1 VFRRSKGPSEA
12 ERAALVRVVAQPK
25 FELIPLKNV
34 EAQSEFLPAG
44 ATVTVTASPAKGIE
58 ATVELSA
65 RLAGRGFEAI
75 PHLSARMIRDTAHLR
90 ALLDTI
96 EAAGIER
103 VFVVG
108 GDAEQPGDFPDGVAL
123 LRAMAEIGHRLTDIG
138 IPCYPQGHPSIP
150 DDRLL
155 AALAE
160 KQAFATSMTT
170 QLCFDAG
177 AIRRWLAA
185 RRADAISLP
194 VYFGIPGVAELHK
207 LIEISARIGVR
218 DSRRFLAKNTALV
231 GRILRPGGYRPDGLL
246 AELAPLL
253 ADPAAAVAGLHLY
266 TFNQVETTE
275 EWRQA
280 YLAGLASLGPVASEG
295 LP

>member
-1 VFRRSKGPSEA
+1 MFRRSKGPSEA
-12 ERAALVRVVAQPK
+12 ERAALVRVVSQPK

-34 EAQSEFLPAG
+34 EAQSEYLPAG
-44 ATVTVTASPAKGIE
+44 ATVTVTASSAKGIE

-108 GDAEQPGDFPDGVAL
+108 GDAQQPGDFPDGLAL

-150 DDRLL
+150 DERLL

-253 ADPAAAVAGLHLY
+253 ADPASTVAGLHLY

>member
-1 VFRRSKGPSEA
+1 MFRRAAELGPAAREA
-12 ERAALVRVVAQPK
+12 ISGLLEAPL
-25 FELIPLKNV
+25 FELIPLKSV
-34 EAQSEFLPAG
+34 DSQLPFLPAG

-65 RLAGRGFEAI
+65 RLAGLGFTAV
-75 PHLSARMIRDTAHLR
+75 PHLSARMIRDRTHLR
-90 ALLDTI
+90 ALLGTLR
-96 EAAGIER
+96 AASIR
-103 VFVVG
+103 QVFVVG
-108 GDAEQPGDFPDGVAL
+108 GDSDAPGEFPDGLSL
-123 LRAMAEIGHRLTDIG
+123 LRALADLGHPFTEVG
-138 IPCYPQGHPSIP
+138 IPGYPEGHPTIP

-160 KQAFATSMTT
+160 KQQFATSITT

-177 AIRRWLAA
+177 RIRSWLLA
-185 RRADAISLP
+185 RRAAGISLP
-194 VYFGIPGVAELHK
+194 VTLGIPGIAELHK

-218 DSRRFLAKNTALV
+218 DSRRFVSKNTALV

-246 AELAPLL
+246 AALVPLL
-253 ADPAAAVAGLHLY
+253 LDPLADVRGIHLY

-280 YLAGLASLGPVASEG
+280 YLAGLAALDAAVAS
-295 LP
+295 

>member
-1 VFRRSKGPSEA
+1 MFRRSKGPSEA

-108 GDAEQPGDFPDGVAL
+108 GDAEQPGDFPDGLAL

-253 ADPAAAVAGLHLY
+253 VDPAAAVAGLHLY

>member
-1 VFRRSKGPSEA
+1 MFRRTPELDP
-12 ERAALVRVVAQPK
+12 AARKAIADLLDAPL
-25 FELIPLKNV
+25 FELLPLKSV
-34 EAQSEFLPAG
+34 DSQLPFLPAG
-44 ATVTVTASPAKGIE
+44 ATVSVTASPAKGIE

-65 RLAGRGFEAI
+65 RLAGLGFNAV
-75 PHLSARMIRDTAHLR
+75 PHLSARMIRDRAHLQTVL
-90 ALLDTI
+90 ASLT
-96 EAAGIER
+96 AASIRR

-108 GDAEQPGDFPDGVAL
+108 GDADQPGEYRDGLSL
-123 LRAMAEIGHRLTDIG
+123 LRALAELGHPFTEVG
-138 IPCYPQGHPSIP
+138 IPGYPEGHPTIP

-160 KQAFATSMTT
+160 KQPFATSMTT

-177 AIRRWLAA
+177 RIRTWLLA
-185 RRADAISLP
+185 RRAAGITLP
-194 VYFGIPGVAELHK
+194 VTLGVPGVADLHK

-218 DSRRFLAKNTALV
+218 DSRRFLTKNTALV

-246 AELAPLL
+246 AALAPLL
-253 ADPAAAVAGLHLY
+253 LDPRADVQGVHLY

-280 YLAGLASLGPVASEG
+280 YLAGLAALDAAVAS
-295 LP
+295 

>member
-1 VFRRSKGPSEA
+1 MFRRTPELDPATREA
-12 ERAALVRVVAQPK
+12 IGTLLEAPL
-25 FELIPLKNV
+25 FELIPLKSV
-34 EAQSEFLPAG
+34 DSQLPFLPAG

-65 RLAGRGFEAI
+65 RLAGLGFRAV
-75 PHLSARMIRDTAHLR
+75 PHLSARMIRDRAHLG
-90 ALLDTI
+90 ALLTTLD
-96 EAAGIER
+96 AAGIR
-103 VFVVG
+103 QVFIVG
-108 GDAEQPGDFPDGVAL
+108 GDAQEPGEFPDGLSL
-123 LRAMAEIGHRLTDIG
+123 LRALAELGHPFTEVG
-138 IPCYPQGHPSIP
+138 IPGYPEGHPTIP

-160 KQAFATSMTT
+160 KQQYATSITT

-177 AIRRWLAA
+177 RIRSWLLA
-185 RRADAISLP
+185 RRAAGITLP
-194 VYFGIPGVAELHK
+194 VVLGIPGVAELHK

-218 DSRRFLAKNTALV
+218 DSRRFVSKNTALV

-246 AELAPLL
+246 AALGPLL
-253 ADPAAAVAGLHLY
+253 VDPLADVRGVHLY

-280 YLAGLASLGPVASEG
+280 YLAGLAALDAAVAS
-295 LP
+295 

>member
-1 VFRRSKGPSEA
+1 MFHRSKGLDA
-12 ERAALVRVVAQPK
+12 QARDALTRVVSAPR

-34 EAQSEFLPAG
+34 EAQSLFLPAG

-65 RLAGRGFEAI
+65 RLAERGFRAI
-75 PHLSARMIRDTAHLR
+75 PHLSARMIRDRAHLR
-90 ALLDTI
+90 SLLASLD
-96 EAAGIER
+96 AAGIKQA
-103 VFVVG
+103 FVVG
-108 GDAEQPGDFPDGVAL
+108 GDAEKPGEFLDGLAL
-123 LRAMAEIGHRLTDIG
+123 LRAIADIGHRLTDIG
-138 IPCYPQGHPSIP
+138 IPCYPEGHPTIP
-150 DDRLL
+150 DDQLL

-160 KQAFATSMTT
+160 KQPFVTSMTT

-177 AIRRWLAA
+177 AIRTWLAA
-185 RRADAISLP
+185 RRTAGITLP
-194 VYFGIPGVAELHK
+194 VTLGIAGVAELHK

-218 DSRRFLAKNTALV
+218 DSRRFLSKNTALI

-246 AELAPLL
+246 AALAPLL
-253 ADPAAAVAGLHLY
+253 LDPVAKVAGLHLY

-280 YLAGLASLGPVASEG
+280 YLAGLAGMTGS
-295 LP
+295 